1 MTEYEREDWSV
12 RDDALR
18 IYRDNP
24 HMTPEQVAEHLGI
37 DPATVKEWISKNGRL
52 RQIHQPQNKHKLRAR
67 RMRVLE
73 LSANNHDDQYIART
87 MGLADRVNVQRL
99 RARALEELAEE
110 LRDQKAW
117 DRAKAM
123 HIARLMNL
131 LQNWTPKAL
140 GSDEDSPKYAD
151 LVLKALAQ
159 IAQVSGFNTIHVHT
173 TGETADDP
181 EHTTE
186 ADIKAVLSSLDVTG
200 GRLNGSAAVIAGEL
214 VSAAPQP
221 GSELAGQN
229 GLPPQQNS

>member
-18 IYRDNP
+18 MYRDNP
-24 HMTPEQVAEHLGI
+24 HMTPEQVAEHIGI

-52 RQIHQPQNKHKLRAR
+52 RSIHQPQNKHKLRAR
-67 RMRVLE
+67 RMKVLE
-73 LSANNHDDQYIART
+73 LSANNHDDVYIART
-87 MGLADRVNVQRL
+87 LGLSDRVKVQRL

-123 HIARLMNL
+123 HLARIMNL

-186 ADIKAVLSSLDVTG
+186 ADIKAVLSSLNVTASRHG
-200 GRLNGSAAVIAGEL
+200 IASTVINGEL
-214 VSAAPQP
+214 AGTPPQP

-229 GLPPQQNS
+229 GLPPQ